1 MRASSRNV
9 RPARAIQEGQ
19 LPKIGFRGP
28 PGPPELLRNRLVV
41 RVKGR
46 KNRHEALDDGVGQ
59 WPISYEPSSGR
70 GADETDEQTVAIM
83 TGIVTG
89 VLAAFQHVSPVLC
102 RVVTLYLAT

>member
-1 MRASSRNV
+1 LSC
-9 RPARAIQEGQ
+9 
-19 LPKIGFRGP
+19 
-28 PGPPELLRNRLVV
+28 

-59 WPISYEPSSGR
+59 WPISYDELAPSSGR